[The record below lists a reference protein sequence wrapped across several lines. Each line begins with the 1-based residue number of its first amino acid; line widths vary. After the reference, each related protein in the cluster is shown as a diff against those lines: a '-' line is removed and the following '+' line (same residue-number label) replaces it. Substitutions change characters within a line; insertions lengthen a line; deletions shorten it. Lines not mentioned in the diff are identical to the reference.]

1 VRNVVLSRIQA
12 DLAERDRFEDDKIQI
27 YREMYWREL
36 DIRNEISRSAT
47 FLSAIVSVV
56 FGAATFIIEVKARSF
71 DAVLAPLDVL
81 LGLTVLSTYAF
92 GILAVFFIVKTSHGR
107 TYEFVPSP
115 LQIEKYLNASRK
127 YFEYLA
133 PRRVNQ
139 RVREEF
145 KEVLNQYFVEC
156 TDSNRRNNIIR
167 AAYRFRAYRFAVL
180 SVALLIAS
188 FVLLALSEALTLF
201 KMHEISFS
209 SSILACADGALSSH
223 G

>member
-1 VRNVVLSRIQA
+1 MQI
-12 DLAERDRFEDDKIQI
+12 DLAERDRFEDDKIEI

-36 DIRNEISRSAT
+36 DIRNELSRSAT

-56 FGAATFIIEVKARSF
+56 FGAATFIVEIKARSF
-71 DAVLAPLDVL
+71 DTVLSPLDVL
-81 LGLTVLSTYAF
+81 LGFTVLSTYAF
-92 GILAVFFIVKTSHGR
+92 GIMAVFFIVKTTHGR

-115 LQIEKYLNASRK
+115 LQIEKYVSASRE

-139 RVREEF
+139 KVREDF
-145 KEVLNQYFVEC
+145 KKLLNRYFVEC
-156 TDSNRRNNIIR
+156 TDSNRTNNIIR

-188 FVLLALSEALTLF
+188 FALLALSEALALF
-201 KMHEISFS
+201 RMHEISFS